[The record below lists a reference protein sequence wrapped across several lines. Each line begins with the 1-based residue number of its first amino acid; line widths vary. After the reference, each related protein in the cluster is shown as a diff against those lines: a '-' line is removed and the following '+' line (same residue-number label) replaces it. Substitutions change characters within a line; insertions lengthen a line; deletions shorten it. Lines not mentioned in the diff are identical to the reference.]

1 MKELRSQF
9 QQYLLQLLDKSMGNY
24 ADLAYSGL
32 VIVWI
37 AIFALCLHFIL
48 HRFVIRLVERLSKAK
63 SINEHILSITLFKR
77 IAYIIQGGVVQMQSR
92 LWLSEDSILRHVLEV
107 GTNLW
112 MLLFLLLSVYALL
125 DSLQGIIRQKSRR
138 IHFPIRGVFQTI
150 KLVASILFALVAIS
164 ILLNKSPWI
173 LLSGLGALSA
183 VIMLVFKDPILGL
196 VAGIQ
201 LSANNMLAFGD
212 WLEMPKYGADGE
224 VLDIGLT
231 TVKVQNWDKTITMI
245 PTYALISD
253 SFKNWRGMSQS
264 GGRRIKRSL
273 NIDISSIHFLS
284 DEEIK
289 YLKSVSLLTGYL
301 DEKESDIGK
310 YNSEKASDHPIN
322 HRRLTNIG
330 TFRAYLVA
338 YLKSHPRINQNM
350 TLLVR
355 QLEPSS
361 TGVPIQIYTFTNTT
375 AWGEYEDIQSDI
387 FDHIFAVLNEFGLR
401 QHEAPTGSDMKALS
415 EKIGY
420 KQS

>member
-1 MKELRSQF
+1 MESLRSQF
-9 QQYLLQLLDKSMGNY
+9 QQYLVQLLEKSLGGY
-24 ADLAYSGL
+24 ADLAYSGV
-32 VIVWI
+32 VIAWI
-37 AIFALCLHFIL
+37 CVFAFFLHFIL
-48 HRFVIRLVERLSKAK
+48 HRLVIRLVERLSKARDFNQN
-63 SINEHILSITLFKR
+63 IFSITLFKR
-77 IAYIIQGGVVQMQSR
+77 IAYIIQGGVVQMQSQ
-92 LWLSEDSILRHVLEV
+92 LWLSEESFLRSILAT

-112 MLLFLLLSVYALL
+112 MLLFLLLSIYALL
-125 DSLQGIIRQKSRR
+125 DSIQALIRQKSRS

-150 KLVASILFALVAIS
+150 KLVASILFALIAIS
-164 ILLNKSPWI
+164 ILLNKSPLI

-201 LSANNMLAFGD
+201 LSANNMLSIGD

-224 VLDIGLT
+224 VLEIGLT

-273 NIDISSIHFLS
+273 HIDMSSIHFFS

-289 YLKSVSLLTGYL
+289 HLKSVALLTHYL
-301 DEKESDIGK
+301 GKKETDITK
-310 YNSEKASDHPIN
+310 YNQSKAIGSSHPIN

-330 TFRAYLVA
+330 TFRAYLVE
-338 YLKSHPRINQNM
+338 YLKAHPRINQNM

-361 TGVPIQIYTFTNTT
+361 LGVPIQIYTFTNTT

-387 FDHIFAVLNEFGLR
+387 FDHIFAILNEFGLR
-401 QHEAPTGSDMKALS
+401 QHEAPTGNDMKGLAGKLDHC
-415 EKIGY
+415 
-420 KQS
+420 